1 VLERNLEPMIDAACH
16 RNSNIR
22 FFSSLF
28 FLFANVHSVF
38 IVCTLSTFYYSVSI
52 HSLYLY
58 LCDCIFILNDKC
70 AHEWKFYQDIFGTG
84 FFFLS
89 SVSYKNNTTKQHS
102 TKYFQSRVGDNL
114 RWLSRK
120 ISAKIIRKI
129 RSIFRDYRSLLWREI
144 FY

>member
-38 IVCTLSTFYYSVSI
+38 IVCALSTFYYSVSI

-70 AHEWKFYQDIFGTG
+70 AHEWKFYQDIFGTV
-84 FFFLS
+84 FFFFHL
-89 SVSYKNNTTKQHS
+89 YLIKIIQQNNTQPS
-102 TKYFQSRVGDNL
+102 TSKVF

-129 RSIFRDYRSLLWREI
+129 RSSFRDYRSLLWREI